1 MDSSFLPHTYFRKLW
16 IPTVFNALNQLPS
29 LRIPI
34 QISRPLRLALL
45 RVLLSTRVG
54 QLGLRLS
61 FWARFCSARLPEG
74 QARINQIFCCKAADF
89 GTKSRLRRGMRLA
102 RVRGGVPSVLMR
114 PENRR
119 SYQ

>member
-1 MDSSFLPHTYFRKLW
+1 MLASLATGAGGHPGPRRIKVLGSCLRSSRFDEYRRVRREFVVQHRLGHGFQFSASYAFSKTLDTDGFQRLES
-16 IPTVFNALNQLPS
+16 LPS

-61 FWARFCSARLPEG
+61 F
-74 QARINQIFCCKAADF
+74 
-89 GTKSRLRRGMRLA
+89 
-102 RVRGGVPSVLMR
+102 
-114 PENRR
+114 
-119 SYQ
+119 